1 MAMLQNSRKLTID
14 LPEKLADQLQKMA
27 AEEGRDQ
34 SDLLAEGFK
43 RVLWDRV
50 EKSLEEG
57 RVEARACGGDR
68 YTEDDVERLVD
79 EVRAEMAA
87 KREARSKLTEPTF
100 SSQRS
105 NS

>member
-1 MAMLQNSRKLTID
+1 MLQNSRKLTID

-27 AEEGRDQ
+27 VEEGRDP
-34 SDLLAEGFK
+34 SELLVEGFK

-57 RVEARACGGDR
+57 RVEARARGGDQ

-87 KREARSKLTEPTF
+87 EREARSKLTA
-100 SSQRS
+100 
-105 NS
+105 

>member
-1 MAMLQNSRKLTID
+1 MAISQNSRALTIS
-14 LPEKLADQLQKMA
+14 LPENVIDRLQKMA
-27 AEEGRDQ
+27 VEEGRDP
-34 SDLLAEGFK
+34 SEFLIEGFK
-43 RVLWDRV
+43 RALWDRV

-57 RVEARACGGDR
+57 RVEARARGGDR

-87 KREARSKLTEPTF
+87 ERESRSKLTESAF